1 MITSDQCLQHLVTL
15 VESDEARALPLA
27 TGYIDAFVPLVRADR
42 VKGARMLSGL
52 RGQLSRRIEPSPLR
66 NDIMDLLDARIPR
79 FSDNEDDW
87 IRSRPALN
95 PGSGWDRACCR
106 A

>member
-1 MITSDQCLQHLVTL
+1 VVTL
-15 VESDEARALPLA
+15 VEADEARALPLA
-27 TGYIDAFVPLVRADR
+27 TGYIDAFVPMVCADR

-52 RGQLSRRIEPSPLR
+52 RGQLSRRTEPSPLR

-79 FSDNEDDW
+79 FSDNEDDC
-87 IRSRPALN
+87 ISSRPALN